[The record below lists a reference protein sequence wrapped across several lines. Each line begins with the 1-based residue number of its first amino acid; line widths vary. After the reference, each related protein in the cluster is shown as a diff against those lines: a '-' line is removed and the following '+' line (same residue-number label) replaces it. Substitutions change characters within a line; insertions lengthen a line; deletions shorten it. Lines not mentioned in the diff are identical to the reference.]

1 MSRTDCISNRNIMI
15 ISSYLKS
22 RLGRFDSLFEGLTY
36 PTDRYASPDDYFL
49 NEDEWTT
56 FENYRKIFRRAKEMS
71 GEAYFYFNCGASSAR
86 LHSWGR
92 FDYMVRIFSNPNDG
106 FKRIPFFNRNFSDT
120 NEIEI
125 VRPPIYKRLSG
136 KVNIV
141 LKIRYHSDIDGQID
155 YLSDPYRRGMI
166 SYIPTLWGLKPAHIK
181 QPLNPYDPEIV
192 FNEDPEFRDYDLD
205 VRMEGDVLTINN
217 HADGSRRVIGK
228 KVLLK
233 PELVNGK
240 KVFLGRYCDT
250 PDAFPKKNNRW
261 EALLITDTITLDGR
275 IILKQG
281 EIFKAPYFI
290 MDVTYDRLPL
300 VGRMAQIFKRRDY
313 ETSLKGL
320 TEIINRLRETME
332 ARNKAFHALK
342 VANLELKEAK
352 ARLEEY
358 NRTLEQK
365 VEERTS
371 ELRKAQEELQAFNRG
386 LEEKIN
392 RQVEELKRHDELRR
406 YLSPKLT
413 DKILSSGDDLGAEP
427 QRKMMTVLFSDIR
440 GFSTLTDS
448 LEPEELFHLLDRYL
462 SEMTKLIHQYDG
474 TLNKIIG
481 DGMLVFFGDPI
492 PMKDH
497 VRNAVMM
504 AIDMQKKVAEL
515 RHEWYLYGYELG
527 IGIGI
532 NSGFMTVGNIG
543 SDMHMD
549 YTVIGNQ
556 VNVAS
561 RLESLAKSGQILI
574 SQRTYSRV
582 RDLVE
587 VEEIGKIEV
596 KGIHDPIVTF
606 NVKTL

>member
-22 RLGRFDSLFEGLTY
+22 RLGYFDSLFDGLPY

-49 NEDEWTT
+49 SEDEWTT
-56 FENYRKIFRRAKEMS
+56 FDNYLKIFRKAKEVS
-71 GEAYFYFNCGASSAR
+71 EEAYFYFNCGASSAGLR
-86 LHSWGR
+86 SWGR
-92 FDYMVRIFSNPNDG
+92 FDYMVRIFTNPDDG

-125 VRPPIYKRLSG
+125 VRPPTYKRLSG
-136 KVNIV
+136 DVNIV
-141 LKIRYHSDIDGQID
+141 LKVRYHSDIDGQID

-166 SYIPTLWGLKPAHIK
+166 SYIPTLWGLRPARIK
-181 QPLNPYDPEIV
+181 QPLSPYDPEIV

-205 VRMEGDVLTINN
+205 VRMQGDVLTINN
-217 HADGSRRVIGK
+217 HSDDSRRVIGK

-233 PELVNGK
+233 PDLVNGK
-240 KVFLGRYCDT
+240 KVFLGRYCEA
-250 PDAFPKKNNRW
+250 PDAFPKKNDRW
-261 EALLITDTITLDGR
+261 EALLITDTIKLDGR

-290 MDVTYDRLPL
+290 MDITYDKLPL
-300 VGRMAQIFKRRDY
+300 VGRMAQIFKRRGY
-313 ETSLKGL
+313 ETPLKGL
-320 TEIINRLRETME
+320 SEIINRLRETME
-332 ARNKAFHALK
+332 SRNKAFHSLE
-342 VANLELKEAK
+342 VANQELKEAK

-371 ELRKAQEELQAFNRG
+371 ELRKAQEQLQAFNRG

-413 DKILSSGDDLGAEP
+413 DKILSSGDDLRAEP

-440 GFSTLTDS
+440 GFSTVTDS

-497 VRNAVMM
+497 ARNAVMV
-504 AIDMQKKVAEL
+504 AIDMQKKVTEL
-515 RHEWYLYGYELG
+515 RHEWDLYGYELG

-556 VNVAS
+556 VNVAA
-561 RLESLAKSGQILI
+561 RLESRAKSGQILI

-587 VEEIGKIEV
+587 VEEMGKIEV

>member
-1 MSRTDCISNRNIMI
+1 VS
-15 ISSYLKS
+15 
-22 RLGRFDSLFEGLTY
+22 E
-36 PTDRYASPDDYFL
+36 
-49 NEDEWTT
+49 
-56 FENYRKIFRRAKEMS
+56 
-71 GEAYFYFNCGASSAR
+71 EAYFYFNCGASSAGLR
-86 LHSWGR
+86 SWGR
-92 FDYMVRIFSNPNDG
+92 FDYMVRIFTNPDDG

-125 VRPPIYKRLSG
+125 VRPPTYKRLSG
-136 KVNIV
+136 DVNIV
-141 LKIRYHSDIDGQID
+141 LKVRYHSDIDGQID

-166 SYIPTLWGLKPAHIK
+166 SYIPTLWGLRPARIK
-181 QPLNPYDPEIV
+181 QPLSPYDPEIV

-205 VRMEGDVLTINN
+205 VRMQGDVLTINN
-217 HADGSRRVIGK
+217 HSDDSRRVIGK

-233 PELVNGK
+233 PDLVNGK
-240 KVFLGRYCDT
+240 KVFLGRYSEA
-250 PDAFPKKNNRW
+250 PDDFPKKNDRW
-261 EALLITDTITLDGR
+261 EALLITDTIKLDGR

-290 MDVTYDRLPL
+290 MDVTYDKLPL
-300 VGRMAQIFKRRDY
+300 VGRMAQIFKRRGY
-313 ETSLKGL
+313 ETPLKGL
-320 TEIINRLRETME
+320 SEIINRLRETME
-332 ARNKAFHALK
+332 SRNKAFHSLE
-342 VANLELKEAK
+342 VANQELKEAK

-371 ELRKAQEELQAFNRG
+371 ELRKAQEQLQAFNRG

-413 DKILSSGDDLGAEP
+413 DKILSSGDDLRAEP

-440 GFSTLTDS
+440 GFSTVTDS

-497 VRNAVMM
+497 ARNAVMV
-504 AIDMQKKVAEL
+504 AIDMQKKVTEL
-515 RHEWYLYGYELG
+515 RHEWDLYGYELG

-556 VNVAS
+556 
-561 RLESLAKSGQILI
+561 
-574 SQRTYSRV
+574 
-582 RDLVE
+582 
-587 VEEIGKIEV
+587 EEMGKIEV